1 MCPRPAPPRRSR
13 YPPGSWPA
21 AVSSCGRPAGRESRT
36 RLRDSRLRRRAGLR
50 LAGPFE
56 TTTASVSRYVVTE
69 RLEPGPSALLIIIS
83 QHLLSLLSSG
93 LPIQTN
99 TIATASH
106 NKIKKKAWLADGW
119 TGLVAGTGMMQVRS
133 YKQSE
138 IPIWTEWSIN

>member
-1 MCPRPAPPRRSR
+1 MQAGSSDLKIFSLLGAAGSAELTDLQYTDISP
-13 YPPGSWPA
+13 SWPGWA
-21 AVSSCGRPAGRESRT
+21 
-36 RLRDSRLRRRAGLR
+36 LR

-99 TIATASH
+99 TITTASH